1 MPVELLGD
9 GFVAGEERE
18 EDLSGVYGDSFVGR
32 GGRKGG
38 RGGRKGGQGGQGG
51 GQKRGW
57 GGRKGG
63 KGGQQS
69 APTVAPATVDAA
81 VSKYISELGLSQK
94 TSITK
99 EEFKTLRTKLRT
111 ELGKGRLGIFSAL
124 QRAGI
129 KVE

>member
-32 GGRKGG
+32 GGRRGQKGG
-38 RGGRKGGQGGQGG
+38 RGRRKGGQGGQRG
-51 GQKRGW
+51 GQRGS
-57 GGRKGG
+57 R

-69 APTVAPATVDAA
+69 APAVAPATVDAA